1 MKAHLSHAESILTVS
16 LDGNLDHTAGSSWQ
30 QLIDEIVPIRASR
43 VIVDLSRVSR
53 VDSVG
58 LGMLHLVRDAVTG
71 IGARLVLCGASP
83 TVLRLFELTG
93 SNQVFEIE

>member
-16 LDGNLDHTAGSSWQ
+16 LDGSLDHTAGSSWQ
-30 QLIDEIVPIRASR
+30 HLIDEIAPIRASR
-43 VIVDLSRVSR
+43 VVVDLSLVARI
-53 VDSVG
+53 DSVG

-71 IGARLVLCGASP
+71 IGARLILRGACP

-93 SNQVFEIE
+93 SDQVFEIE